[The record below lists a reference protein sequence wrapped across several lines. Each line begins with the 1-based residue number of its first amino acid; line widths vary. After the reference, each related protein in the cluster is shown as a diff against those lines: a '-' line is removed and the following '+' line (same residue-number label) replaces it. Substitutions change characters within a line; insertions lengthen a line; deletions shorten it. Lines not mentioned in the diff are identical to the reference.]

1 VDPNFNRDYAVTL
14 TGLSFDADADG
25 DGLTDDEEA
34 LLGTNP
40 SATDSDNDG
49 VDDWD
54 DLLPLDP
61 TFHTPFPIVPLLGS
75 NASQASF
82 LDAKLGAAK
91 DGRITDRVGPASF
104 KSAASLGP
112 SGALVLIVNNSANA
126 PVQLRVRSCP
136 QSELCAFIFQSMS
149 RSSAFVG
156 CSRTYIHNITC
167 MSTCN
172 SHTECAHIDSLLYT
186 QRMNSCQL
194 RLSINTAHMTST
206 LQTRTSPLLHAH
218 FTSLGAP
225 PRSVGHSHRSKW
237 VLDA

>member
-1 VDPNFNRDYAVTL
+1 MDPNFNQDYAVTL

-75 NASQASF
+75 NASHVSF
-82 LDAKLGAAK
+82 LDAKLGATK
-91 DGRITDRVGPASF
+91 DRRVAGRVGPASF

-112 SGALVLIVNNSANA
+112 SGALVLIVNNSANG

-136 QSELCAFIFQSMS
+136 QSELCTLFFKAKFFTFFFC
-149 RSSAFVG
+149 SSTFVC
-156 CSRTYIHNITC
+156 CSRTYIHKITC
-167 MSTCN
+167 MSTCK
-172 SHTECAHIDSLLYT
+172 SHT
-186 QRMNSCQL
+186 
-194 RLSINTAHMTST
+194 
-206 LQTRTSPLLHAH
+206 
-218 FTSLGAP
+218 
-225 PRSVGHSHRSKW
+225 
-237 VLDA
+237 